1 MYTGTNEFYSIYH
14 ILSRIFNHI
23 NAFYVFFLD
32 CIELYVLQANN
43 QSNFHFFKSAEYI
56 NQHYIRLDACII
68 NRGKLLHSALSSLQ
82 NLDRSLDKFLA
93 WLSEAESV
101 VETLEGEVESRRATQ
116 QLKELQA
123 DIERQT
129 TTHAALKAASMT
141 LLGSLAPEDAL
152 MLQLRGDEMERRW
165 QVSRNS

>member
-1 MYTGTNEFYSIYH
+1 MDTFLTDLIYQ
-14 ILSRIFNHI
+14 IFS
-23 NAFYVFFLD
+23 A
-32 CIELYVLQANN
+32 LQ
-43 QSNFHFFKSAEYI
+43 SAEYI
-56 NQHYIRLDACII
+56 NQHYARLDACVI

-101 VETLEGEVESRRATQ
+101 VETLEADPESRRAGH

-123 DIERQT
+123 DVERQAP
-129 TTHAALKAASMT
+129 THAALRSSSLA
-141 LLGSLAPEDAL
+141 LLGSLTPEDAL

-165 QVSRNS
+165 QVCF